1 MYFGWKIVSGI
12 VNGIVFRMA
21 VPIGANVRCRLSYAI
36 YRFAFICCFFF
47 YYLYMIY
54 IHLGLSSQPLK
65 IIEVCL
71 EGTESIQRLNCF
83 SEVKTNLQEI
93 QQYFITRKSLG
104 MIVRQCFVE
113 LFLSA

>member
-1 MYFGWKIVSGI
+1 MLDTDCLMQS
-12 VNGIVFRMA
+12 
-21 VPIGANVRCRLSYAI
+21 IGLLL
-36 YRFAFICCFFF
+36 FAAFFF
-47 YYLYMIY
+47 LNLYMIY